1 MQVAVIGQRHGVHS
15 QFLHTLNQTLH
26 AIATIKQ
33 AVLAMQVKV
42 NKLRPFRGVNIVGH

>member
-15 QFLHTLNQTLH
+15 QFFHALNQPLN

-33 AVLAMQVKV
+33 AVFAMQVKV
-42 NKLRPFRGVNIVGH
+42 NKLWPLRGVNIVGH